1 MDFASFYHQYQGD
14 LEDFWGRRDN
24 RGTYT
29 TEFRLFGHLV
39 RMSSNQAGVLA
50 AGDFSRQQYSIAQ
63 DTNDVPFSIQLVVR
77 AASVDPGPVPENLD
91 KFILYSADEDWL
103 NLHAGGW
110 ANCFVELAQRRAVI
124 VVTPQLAQRPDL
136 VSRHLLNTVFNN
148 LFTRNGYAMLH
159 TTCLMRDDRVLLLI
173 APHGSGKSTTALH
186 LNLAGYGLVS
196 DSQVY
201 VARRNGALQLTG
213 FPVGRIRLR
222 QDMLHEFPEFRSYLV
237 PEPMRDEIKY
247 LVDLRQL
254 APHLVCEQAIYPQRV
269 ELCLLTRSG
278 NDETHLTPVDRST
291 IWQAIMLNSLH
302 FDTLAVWE
310 RNLALIEPL
319 VERVRCHNLS
329 VGSDVAGI
337 LSSVDSLWN
346 EP

>member
-1 MDFASFYHQYQGD
+1 MDFTSLYHQYQGA

-24 RGTYT
+24 RGTYA

-39 RMSSNQAGVLA
+39 RMSSNQEGVLA
-50 AGDFSRQQYSIAQ
+50 AGNISRQQYSIAQ
-63 DTNDVPFSIQLVVR
+63 DTDDFPFTIRLIVR
-77 AASVDPGPVPENLD
+77 AAPASPGPVPENLD

-110 ANCFVELAQRRAVI
+110 ANCFVELMQRRAVI

-159 TTCLMRDDRVLLLI
+159 TTCLIRDDRVLLLI

-186 LNLAGYGLVS
+186 LSLAGYGLVS

-213 FPVGRIRLR
+213 FPVGRTRLR
-222 QDMLHEFPEFRSYLV
+222 KDMLQGFPEFQPYLV
-237 PEPMRDEIKY
+237 PEPMRDEIKF
-247 LVDLRQL
+247 LADLRQL
-254 APHLVCEQAIYPQRV
+254 APRLVCEQAIYPERV
-269 ELCLLTRSG
+269 ELCLLTQSG
-278 NDETHLTPVDRST
+278 NDETRLLPVDRSE
-291 IWQAIMLNSLH
+291 IWQAIILNSLH

-310 RNLALIEPL
+310 RNLALIELL
-319 VERVRCHNLS
+319 VERARCHTLS